1 MKVSRLN
8 KGHWGKIKAFF
19 DITVD
24 VDVLDDDGNPVFQ
37 ELTIKGFKLV
47 EGING
52 LFVGFPSEKGQDG
65 EYYDTIWAEKGVK
78 EKITKLALEYH
89 NAAVP
94 NTEDEEIP
102 F

>member
-1 MKVSRLN
+1 MKISRMN
-8 KGHWGKIKAFF
+8 KGSWGKIKAFF
-19 DITVD
+19 DIAID
-24 VDVLDDDGNPVFQ
+24 IDVLDDNGDHTFQ

-65 EYYDTIWAEKGVK
+65 EYYDSVWAEKNVK
-78 EKITKLALEYH
+78 DKVTKLALEYH
-89 NAAVP
+89 EVGIP

>member
-1 MKVSRLN
+1 M
-8 KGHWGKIKAFF
+8 
-19 DITVD
+19 
-24 VDVLDDDGNPVFQ
+24 
-37 ELTIKGFKLV
+37 V

-65 EYYDTIWAEKGVK
+65 EYYDSVWAEKNVK
-78 EKITKLALEYH
+78 DKVTKLALEYH
-89 NAAVP
+89 EVGIP